1 MHVFRREHG
10 SVEWDTIEIPEGGL
24 RVSRAADGALEFTEK
39 NAPGALAAFLLFE
52 ENNVQRAALVPGAH
66 TVGVWVNGFRPLGLS
81 ILDDGDEVLIEGA
94 RLLFGSHEPSEVR
107 VFTADEPQVS
117 CARCHLLLEPGDTV
131 IDCEACPSV
140 HHEGPRAREND
151 EALLCRSVEPECG
164 SCRHTRE
171 QVLWR
176 PEDRE

>member
-66 TVGVWVNGFRPLGLS
+66 TVGVWRR
-81 ILDDGDEVLIEGA
+81 GA
-94 RLLFGSHEPSEVR
+94 DRGRAHLVRLARTQRSPR
-107 VFTADEPQVS
+107 V
-117 CARCHLLLEPGDTV
+117 H
-131 IDCEACPSV
+131 
-140 HHEGPRAREND
+140 
-151 EALLCRSVEPECG
+151 CG
-164 SCRHTRE
+164 
-171 QVLWR
+171 
-176 PEDRE
+176 